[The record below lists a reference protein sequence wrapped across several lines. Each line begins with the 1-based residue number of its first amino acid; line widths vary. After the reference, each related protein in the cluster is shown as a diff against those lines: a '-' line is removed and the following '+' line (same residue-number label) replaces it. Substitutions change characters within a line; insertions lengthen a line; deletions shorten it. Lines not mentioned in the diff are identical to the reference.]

1 MSIIAPYSCLQ
12 QQALITVYIF
22 YNSYL
27 NVMKMILYAHL
38 MCNLVC
44 EVSII
49 VDREFPGKSVC
60 QVRQEVHDDNCEW
73 ESSLCFAF
81 YRLLHSNTYMNKLMG
96 KSSLLV
102 FQECWRKTR
111 VRNIWITWYRYVLLF
126 CPFTECLV
134 VQIYKIS
141 YAVNIFF
148 LYHQNDPPGCNC
160 DAEEEFQAT
169 FVGIISLGNI
179 ERNDAISESL
189 CQSCTR

>member
-1 MSIIAPYSCLQ
+1 
-12 QQALITVYIF
+12 
-22 YNSYL
+22 
-27 NVMKMILYAHL
+27 MKMILYAHL

-111 VRNIWITWYRYVLLF
+111 VRNMWITWYRYVLLF

-160 DAEEEFQAT
+160 DAEEVSVSKGMAKTVADITLFEEFQAT
-169 FVGIISLGNI
+169 FIGIISLWNI